1 MQNYRTSLY
10 LFRIVLD
17 IFLIIA
23 VFLVSA
29 TISLPGYNFLKETNS
44 QLLLLSLLVIWFFST
59 RATGLYDEFRSR
71 NYSYELILVIKN
83 IVMQIFSVIIVLFLL
98 KEHDLSRH
106 FVVRFSSI
114 LFVAI
119 CFEKFLIRRLLI
131 LFRKRGRNL
140 RNLLIIGAGDIG
152 QSFYQSTID
161 NPHFGYRIVGFLDD
175 KTKPFL
181 NGQYLG
187 KIDHLE
193 HILSTKNIDD
203 VIIALPNYA
212 NSRIEDVVRTC
223 ERHTTRIK
231 IIPDY
236 FKFASIKYNVS
247 MFGRL
252 PIISVRD
259 DRINELHWRLLKR
272 GFDFAFSFLLCILIF
287 IWLWPLI
294 ALLIKMSSSGPVF
307 YKQERW
313 GRDNKKFI
321 VYKFRSMRMDKCT
334 ETDKDGNYLQAVKND
349 PRVTKIGKILR
360 MTNFDELPQFL
371 NVLKGEMSIVGPRPH
386 PTPLN
391 LESKNKIHLYMFRHL
406 VKPGIT
412 GWAQVNGLRGNTNDP
427 KLMQERINNDIWY
440 IENWSFILDIQ
451 IIALTIWNM
460 IKGDKNAY

>member
-1 MQNYRTSLY
+1 M
-10 LFRIVLD
+10 
-17 IFLIIA
+17 
-23 VFLVSA
+23 
-29 TISLPGYNFLKETNS
+29 
-44 QLLLLSLLVIWFFST
+44 
-59 RATGLYDEFRSR
+59 
-71 NYSYELILVIKN
+71 
-83 IVMQIFSVIIVLFLL
+83 
-98 KEHDLSRH
+98 
-106 FVVRFSSI
+106 
-114 LFVAI
+114 
-119 CFEKFLIRRLLI
+119 
-131 LFRKRGRNL
+131 
-140 RNLLIIGAGDIG
+140 
-152 QSFYQSTID
+152 
-161 NPHFGYRIVGFLDD
+161 
-175 KTKPFL
+175 

-187 KIDHLE
+187 KIDQLE
-193 HILSTKNIDD
+193 SILSTKNIDD

-236 FKFASIKYNVS
+236 FKFASTKYSVS

-272 GFDFAFSFLLCILIF
+272 GFDFSFSFLLCVLVF
-287 IWLWPLI
+287 TWLWPLI
-294 ALLIKMSSSGPVF
+294 ALLIKMSSKGPVF

-321 VYKFRSMRMDKCT
+321 VYKFRSMQMDKCK
-334 ETDKDGNYLQAVKND
+334 ETDKSGLYLQAVKND

-391 LESKNKIHLYMFRHL
+391 LESKVKIHLYMFRHL

-412 GWAQVNGLRGNTNDP
+412 GWAQINGLRGNTKDA
-427 KLMQERINNDIWY
+427 KLMQKRIDNDVWY

-451 IIALTIWNM
+451 IIALTVWNM